1 MASAPADAG
10 PPAVDAAAAPQPHE
24 LLDEGLGALPSA
36 APPSAAAP
44 AELIPDDPLLV
55 PVVPPVAVVPDA
67 PVQEGCDGQ
76 VSLMLWV
83 TLRTLDSSD

>member
-24 LLDEGLGALPSA
+24 LLDEGLGAAPSA
-36 APPSAAAP
+36 APPSATGA
-44 AELIPDDPLLV
+44 AELIPPLV

-67 PVQEGCDGQ
+67 PGQEGCGEQ

-83 TLRTLDSSD
+83 TSRTLDSSD